1 MSRVPEGF
9 PKDFLWGGAF
19 AANQM
24 EGAYDVGGKGLC
36 IADINEFVDDIP
48 LDKKYN
54 GEVTTQYIKDAI
66 ASKDRVFPKRWGI
79 DFYHTYKEDL
89 KLLKE
94 LGLKT
99 YRTSINWARIFPHGD
114 ETEPNEE
121 GLKFYEDL
129 INEIIAN
136 GMEPMITI
144 SHYEMP
150 LYLTTHYKG
159 WYSREVIDFFYRYC
173 KVLFDRF
180 GDRVKLWIIVNQ
192 INLIAVE
199 SFNHLGVAEDLVEN
213 IAEAKYQAVHNEMVA
228 CAKATAYAH
237 SLNKDI
243 QIGMMLCGGPDY
255 PATCKPEDVLACMRH
270 NQMEY
275 FCADVLLRGRY
286 PGYAF
291 RFFEERGYNIVFGEE
306 DEEILKNTADFMS
319 FSYYYTRVCDKESYE
334 RDNSSYRNKELP
346 ANPWGWTIDPTGLR
360 YMLNVFYDRY
370 QCPIYITENGVG
382 NGISIVLLFNI
393 ISSLP
398 SDASTLY
405 TRFMS
410 GKSVAV
416 SAVAAII
423 IVAIVIAIVVF
434 VVVLQDGER
443 RIPVQYSKKMQGR
456 KMVGG
461 QSTSIPLK
469 VNTAGVIPVIFASS
483 LMSFPVVIA
492 GFFQVNYDTIGGK
505 ILLALNS
512 SSWFNPERPA
522 YSVGLIVYIALIIVF
537 AYFYTSITFNP
548 LEVANNMKKSGGF
561 IPGIRPGKPTSD
573 YLDGILEYIILI
585 GACGLIIVCLV
596 PIIVSGLFSV
606 SRLSFGGTSLIIIVG
621 VVLETIKAVESQM
634 LVRNYKGFL
643 ND

>member
-275 FCADVLLRGRY
+275 FCADVL
-286 PGYAF
+286 P
-291 RFFEERGYNIVFGEE
+291 E
-306 DEEILKNTADFMS
+306 T
-319 FSYYYTRVCDKESYE
+319 C
-334 RDNSSYRNKELP
+334 
-346 ANPWGWTIDPTGLR
+346 
-360 YMLNVFYDRY
+360 
-370 QCPIYITENGVG
+370 
-382 NGISIVLLFNI
+382 
-393 ISSLP
+393 
-398 SDASTLY
+398 
-405 TRFMS
+405 
-410 GKSVAV
+410 
-416 SAVAAII
+416 
-423 IVAIVIAIVVF
+423 
-434 VVVLQDGER
+434 
-443 RIPVQYSKKMQGR
+443 
-456 KMVGG
+456 
-461 QSTSIPLK
+461 
-469 VNTAGVIPVIFASS
+469 
-483 LMSFPVVIA
+483 SFP
-492 GFFQVNYDTIGGK
+492 
-505 ILLALNS
+505 
-512 SSWFNPERPA
+512 
-522 YSVGLIVYIALIIVF
+522 
-537 AYFYTSITFNP
+537 
-548 LEVANNMKKSGGF
+548 
-561 IPGIRPGKPTSD
+561 
-573 YLDGILEYIILI
+573 
-585 GACGLIIVCLV
+585 
-596 PIIVSGLFSV
+596 
-606 SRLSFGGTSLIIIVG
+606 
-621 VVLETIKAVESQM
+621 
-634 LVRNYKGFL
+634 
-643 ND
+643 

>member
-1 MSRVPEGF
+1 
-9 PKDFLWGGAF
+9 
-19 AANQM
+19 M

-291 RFFEERGYNIVFGEE
+291 RFFEERGYNIVFAEE
-306 DEEILKNTADFMS
+306 DEKILKNTADFMS

-382 NGISIVLLFNI
+382 YFDKLEADGTIHDPYRVEFYKAHIQQMREAIKDGVNLRGYYAWGPIDI
-393 ISSLP
+393 ISCS
-398 SDASTLY
+398 SSE
-405 TRFMS
+405 MS
-410 GKSVAV
+410 KRYGFVYVDQDDYGKGS
-416 SAVAAII
+416 
-423 IVAIVIAIVVF
+423 
-434 VVVLQDGER
+434 GR
-443 RIPVQYSKKMQGR
+443 RIKKDSFAWYQH
-456 KMVGG
+456 
-461 QSTSIPLK
+461 
-469 VNTAGVIPVIFASS
+469 VI
-483 LMSFPVVIA
+483 
-492 GFFQVNYDTIGGK
+492 
-505 ILLALNS
+505 
-512 SSWFNPERPA
+512 
-522 YSVGLIVYIALIIVF
+522 
-537 AYFYTSITFNP
+537 
-548 LEVANNMKKSGGF
+548 
-561 IPGIRPGKPTSD
+561 
-573 YLDGILEYIILI
+573 
-585 GACGLIIVCLV
+585 
-596 PIIVSGLFSV
+596 
-606 SRLSFGGTSLIIIVG
+606 
-621 VVLETIKAVESQM
+621 ETNGSE
-634 LVRNYKGFL
+634 L
-643 ND
+643 